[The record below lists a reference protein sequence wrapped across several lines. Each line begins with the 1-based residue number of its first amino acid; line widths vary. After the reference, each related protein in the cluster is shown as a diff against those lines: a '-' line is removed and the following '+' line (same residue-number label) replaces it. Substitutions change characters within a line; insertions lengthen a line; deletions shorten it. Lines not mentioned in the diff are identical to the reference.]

1 MLPQAEVVGTA
12 IASGI
17 AAVLILRARWRRHH
31 QTKQHDAWEH
41 KACRLPTKVRMCL

>member
-1 MLPQAEVVGTA
+1 MLSHSEVVGTA

-17 AAVLILRARWRRHH
+17 AAVLILRARWRHH
-31 QTKQHDAWEH
+31 LQTKQHDVWEH